1 MIYEVNL
8 QVQPE
13 IQDEFV
19 IWLRAHVEEVLATGA
34 FERAIIFKSEPL
46 TDQPTTVDWCVHY
59 YARDKKMIDDY
70 FQNHAARLRKL
81 ATEKFG
87 NKFSS
92 NRRILET
99 I

>member
-8 QVQPE
+8 QVQPD

-34 FERAIIFKSEPL
+34 FERATIFKSEPL
-46 TDQPTTVDWCVHY
+46 TDQPTTIDWCVHY
-59 YARDKKMIDDY
+59 YARDQKMINQY
-70 FQNHAARLRKL
+70 LNEHAPRLRKSGE
-81 ATEKFG
+81 EKFG
-87 NKFSS
+87 GKYTS